1 MKYFDLHCDTAYELF
16 ARGEKLSG
24 NALNITADK
33 IKSLDT
39 YVQLAAYCA
48 PENDS
53 NDEAYERFFLVKDY
67 FKEEILKNGF
77 SLCSSF
83 DEVARAVQNGTP
95 SFIMTVEDARI
106 LGSSLARLETL
117 HTAGVRV
124 ITPLWGGETV
134 IGTSHEGKGGLTSFG
149 KDAMHLCAEL
159 GIITDISHASE
170 KSADDIIDIAAF
182 HGMPVIASHSCAYGV
197 HKHSRNIRD
206 EHLKA
211 VADSGGI
218 VGVNLYPPHLT
229 GTSASLK
236 DAVNHISY
244 FVHTA
249 GEDKVALGCDFDGM
263 GIFTQGG
270 EDVSCIPSL
279 KQEMLSS
286 GMSESLCGKILF
298 ENAFRFFEKHL

>member
-1 MKYFDLHCDTAYELF
+1 MKYFDLHCDTAYELY

-24 NALNITADK
+24 RALNITADK
-33 IKSLDT
+33 IEPFDS

-53 NDEAYERFFLVKDY
+53 NDDAYEKFFLVKNY
-67 FKEEILKNGF
+67 FENELSENKF
-77 SLCSSF
+77 RLCSSSV
-83 DEVARAVQNGTP
+83 EMTRYIESGTP
-95 SFIMTVEDARI
+95 SFILTVEDARI
-106 LGSSLARLETL
+106 LGSSLKRLEAL
-117 HTAGVRV
+117 YEAGVRV

-134 IGTSHEGKGGLTSFG
+134 IGASHEAAGGLTPFG
-149 KDAMHLCAEL
+149 KEAMHLCAEL

-170 KSADDIIDIAAF
+170 RSADDIISIAHS
-182 HGMPVIASHSCAYGV
+182 HGMPVIASHSCAYAV
-197 HKHSRNIRD
+197 HTHSRNIRD

-229 GTSASLK
+229 GTSASLT
-236 DAVNHISY
+236 DAVHHISY
-244 FVHTA
+244 FVNSI

-263 GIFTQGG
+263 GLFTKGG

-279 KQEMLSS
+279 KEEMLSC
-286 GMSESLCGKILF
+286 GMGESLSNKILF
-298 ENAFRFFEKHL
+298 ENAFDFFAKHL